1 MLSSCCHRHRLVT
14 VSVFIVLVLVVMVL
28 PDPAQGKW
36 QLAWADEFDG
46 QKLNQSNWAFQ
57 YGSFGGWT
65 VNKEQQC
72 YSDGRN
78 DHNARVVNGSLVI
91 EARVEKCKLQP
102 KQNFTSARLYTLQAW
117 RYGRFEVRARL
128 PAGRQLW
135 PAIWLV
141 PARPK
146 FGQWASSGEIDIMEY
161 KGEHRDQIIGT
172 IHYGGPRPYN
182 ERRGSGWKKSKADFS
197 AEWHVFGLEWTA
209 KDIRWLLD
217 GQEYHR
223 ESISRWMWSGK
234 GKPNPYT
241 AKGQPFD
248 QPFRLILNVAVSGR
262 FFGPPPYITPSQAH
276 TAWTKRTMEVDWVR
290 VFKWT

>member
-1 MLSSCCHRHRLVT
+1 MLSSCRHICHVT
-14 VSVFIVLVLVVMVL
+14 VFIFILLEVNCQTAV
-28 PDPAQGKW
+28 AQDKW
-36 QLAWADEFDG
+36 QLTWSDEFDG
-46 QKLNQSNWAFQ
+46 QELNRSNWAFH

-72 YSDGRN
+72 YTDGERAKN
-78 DHNARVVNGSLVI
+78 TRLVNGSVI
-91 EARVEKCKLQP
+91 IEVRVEKCQLNQ
-102 KQNFTSARLYTLQAW
+102 KQNFTSARLYSLQAW

-141 PARPK
+141 PAHPK

-161 KGEHRDQIIGT
+161 KGEQRDQIIGT
-172 IHYGGPRPYN
+172 IHYGGARPNN
-182 ERRGSGWKKSKADFS
+182 EHRGSGWKKWKTDFS
-197 AEWHVFGLEWTA
+197 KDWHVFGLEWTP

-217 GQEYHR
+217 DKEYHR

-248 QPFRLILNVAVSGR
+248 QAFRLILNVAVAGK
-262 FFGPPPYITPSQAH
+262 FFGPPPYITPDQAR
-276 TAWTKRTMEVDWVR
+276 TAWSKRTLEIDFVR
-290 VFKWT
+290 VYHLK